1 MMPIKGERKI
11 ENMNQPR
18 PDRPRLDARM
28 PTAIENK
35 NQKMMTT
42 IEYRLRDVTHRQ
54 SLIGIR
60 CIVC

>member
-11 ENMNQPR
+11 ENMNHPR

-42 IEYRLRDVTHRQ
+42 IEYRLRDVTHRA
-54 SLIGIR
+54 
-60 CIVC
+60 